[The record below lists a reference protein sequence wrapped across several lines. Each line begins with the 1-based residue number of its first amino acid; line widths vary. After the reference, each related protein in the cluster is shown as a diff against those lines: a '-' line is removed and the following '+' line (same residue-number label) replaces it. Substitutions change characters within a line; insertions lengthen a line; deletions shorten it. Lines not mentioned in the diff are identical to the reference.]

1 MAEGKG
7 ASRRT
12 VMAGAAAVALL
23 PGVVRAQAWPS
34 RPISLVVPFAP
45 GGGTDTFARPFAAK
59 LSQQLGQQ
67 VVVDNRA
74 GAGGTVGA
82 AMVAKAKPDG
92 YTVLLGSVHH
102 SVAVTA
108 YKKLAYELEKDLAPV
123 ISVASVP
130 DVLVIYPEIPARTL
144 QEFIAYCKANAGK
157 MNYGSAGLGTTRHLA
172 GEIFNTKTGTG
183 MTHVPYKGT
192 GPATAALISGEVA
205 AVFEGLGSAAPY
217 IRGGKARA
225 LAVFSA
231 ERSPAFPDIPTAAEA
246 GLPGFESLSW
256 YGLWVPAGTDPG
268 IIAKLQ
274 AEVAKSFDSADLK
287 KVWLEQG
294 ASPGGAPTDRFA
306 AFVKEEIGK
315 WGKVVRDNNITL
327 E

>member
-1 MAEGKG
+1 MAEAKG
-7 ASRRT
+7 ASRRA
-12 VMAGAAAVALL
+12 VMAGATTVFL
-23 PGVVRAQAWPS
+23 PGVGRAQAWPNRS
-34 RPISLVVPFAP
+34 ITLVVPFAP

-59 LSQQLGQQ
+59 LSQHLGQQ
-67 VVVDNRA
+67 VVIDNRP

-108 YKKLAYELEKDLAPV
+108 YKKLSYDLEKDLVPV
-123 ISVASVP
+123 TSVASVP
-130 DVLVIYPEIPARTL
+130 DVLVIYPEVPARTL
-144 QEFIAYCKANAGK
+144 QEFIAYCKVNTGK
-157 MNYGSAGLGTTRHLA
+157 VNYGSAGLGTTRHLA
-172 GEIFNTKTGTG
+172 GEIFNTKTGAG

-192 GPATAALISGEVA
+192 GPATAALIGGEVA

-217 IRGGKARA
+217 IRSGKARA

-294 ASPGGAPTDRFA
+294 ASPGGAPTRRFA
-306 AFVKEEIGK
+306 AFVTEEVGK
-315 WGKVVRDNNITL
+315 WGKVVHDNNITL

>member
-7 ASRRT
+7 ASRRV
-12 VMAGAAAVALL
+12 VMAGAGAAALL
-23 PGVVRAQAWPS
+23 PGVVRAQAWPN

-92 YTVLLGSVHH
+92 YTALLGSVHH

-108 YKKLAYELEKDLAPV
+108 YKKLSYELEKDLAPV
-123 ISVASVP
+123 TSIASVP
-130 DVLVIYPEIPARTL
+130 DVLVIYPEIAAKTL

-157 MNYGSAGLGTTRHLA
+157 VNYGSAGLGTTRHLA
-172 GEIFNTKTGTG
+172 GEIFNTRTGTG
-183 MTHVPYKGT
+183 MMHVPYKGT

-217 IRGGKARA
+217 IRSGKARA

-231 ERSPAFPDIPTAAEA
+231 ARSPAFPDIPTAAEA

-274 AEVAKSFDSADLK
+274 AEVEKSFDSADLK
-287 KVWLEQG
+287 KTWLEQG